1 MCMMTMITAWI
12 HCLHFTVL
20 CVGFTKP
27 RLCHAAKVQ
36 INFGFSVPEEGTL
49 TIEETIA

>member
-1 MCMMTMITAWI
+1 MHDEHDYCLDTLFAFYSAMCRIYKAQTISRI
-12 HCLHFTVL
+12 
-20 CVGFTKP
+20 
-27 RLCHAAKVQ
+27 AKVQ